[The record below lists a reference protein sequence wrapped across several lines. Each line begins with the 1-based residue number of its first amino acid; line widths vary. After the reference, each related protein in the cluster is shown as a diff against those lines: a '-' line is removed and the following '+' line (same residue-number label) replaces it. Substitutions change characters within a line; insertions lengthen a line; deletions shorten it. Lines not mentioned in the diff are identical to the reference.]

1 MTQLISRFTFL
12 ITLLL
17 SIVFGIHLFALD
29 SHSLPLFE
37 NKIITSYII
46 NYILTILIFTGLVL
60 LKKKFSES
68 LGYIFFIGSF
78 IKFIVFFILI
88 NPSFKEDGDVSKIE
102 FASFFIPYA
111 IALVFEVIFL
121 IKVLRIEDQQQP
133 I

>member
-46 NYILTILIFTGLVL
+46 NYTLTILIFTSLVL
-60 LKKKFSES
+60 LKKKYSES

>member
-46 NYILTILIFTGLVL
+46 NYTLTILIFTSLVL
-60 LKKKFSES
+60 LKKKYSES

-88 NPSFKEDGDVSKIE
+88 NPSFKEDGDVSRIE
-102 FASFFIPYA
+102 FVSFFIPYA

>member
-88 NPSFKEDGDVSKIE
+88 NPSFKEDGDVSRIE
-102 FASFFIPYA
+102 FVSFFIPYA

>member
-17 SIVFGIHLFALD
+17 SILFGIHLFALD
-29 SHSLPLFE
+29 SHDLPLFE

-46 NYILTILIFTGLVL
+46 NYTLTILIFTSLVL
-60 LKKKFSES
+60 LKKKYSES

-88 NPSFKEDGDVSKIE
+88 NPSFKEDGDVSRIE
-102 FASFFIPYA
+102 FVSFFIPYA

>member
-17 SIVFGIHLFALD
+17 SIVFGIHIFALD
-29 SHSLPLFE
+29 SLSLPLFE

-46 NYILTILIFTGLVL
+46 NYTLTILIFTSLVL
-60 LKKKFSES
+60 LKNKFAES

-88 NPSFKEDGDVSKIE
+88 NPFFKEDGDVSKIE
-102 FASFFIPYA
+102 FVSFFIPYT
-111 IALVFEVIFL
+111 IALVFEIIFL
-121 IKVLRIEDQQQP
+121 VKVLRIEDQQQP